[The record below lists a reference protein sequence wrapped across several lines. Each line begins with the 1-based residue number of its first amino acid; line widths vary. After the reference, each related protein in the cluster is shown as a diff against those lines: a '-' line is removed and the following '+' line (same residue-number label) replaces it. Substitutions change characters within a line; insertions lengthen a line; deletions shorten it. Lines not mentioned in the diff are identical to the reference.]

1 MNKNIF
7 PVIAIGFALCCTAYT
22 ADRLFSPSAEAFNQ
36 VNPDTELD
44 RMDAVKVS
52 LSAGTMT
59 WRDRSWPVIGSIHTP
74 QGRFRLGDAR
84 SGAEFRISESQ
95 YFIPF
100 RAVTIAQMDRA
111 NPNYK
116 AAKDAGVQGAVFGVH
131 KNNLQPGTIGAGCL
145 LVSEDDLLE
154 ISQVLPG
161 ATIVILP

>member
-1 MNKNIF
+1 MNKNISAA
-7 PVIAIGFALCCTAYT
+7 IAIGFALCCTAYT
-22 ADRLFSPSAEAFNQ
+22 VDRLFSSSAEAFNQ

-74 QGRFRLGDAR
+74 IGRFRLGDAR
-84 SGAEFRISESQ
+84 SGAEFNIAESQ
-95 YFIPF
+95 YLIPF
-100 RAVTIAQMDRA
+100 RAVTIAQMDRS

-116 AAKDAGVQGAVFGVH
+116 AAKAAGVQGAVFGIH

-145 LVSEDDLLE
+145 LVSDADLLDMA
-154 ISQVLPG
+154 QLLPG
-161 ATIVILP
+161 ATIVISP